1 MKMKLIW
8 DPPKADPTLHTC
20 RYSVRRRTFQV
31 RSTAGLVSEWHRFL
45 FRSESDHG
53 CGKSKKEEHSETER
67 LFVGEV
73 FGQNGFNIG
82 YSGRAQ
88 DPHLIGEAGE
98 KAANFVGRKLV
109 QVRGNNAPTVI
120 IPIFSISNQKGIR
133 HAPSAAAVTI
143 ARRRPRVSEIRP
155 KNSPPQIAPIMEITV
170 MVAVVC
176 TLK

>member
-109 QVRGNNAPTVI
+109 QVRGNNAPCSLHHKLHQKR
-120 IPIFSISNQKGIR
+120 PDRDDPDLRYQYPEGNQ
-133 HAPSAAAVTI
+133 ACS
-143 ARRRPRVSEIRP
+143 
-155 KNSPPQIAPIMEITV
+155 
-170 MVAVVC
+170 
-176 TLK
+176 